1 MGIRVNVLLAA
12 VCAAVMMAG
21 CGGGASSRANG
32 AHHLHGDIEQ
42 ALAGHDARVGVAA
55 ICGTDTIVVN
65 DCDDYPLMSVFKL
78 HIALAL
84 LERAEQGLISVDSV
98 VAVPYGRLRPDTYS
112 PLREIAAG
120 RDTMLSVHEL
130 MRYSMGRSDNNACD
144 ILIDLCGGVAAVENA
159 VRRLA
164 ADEVTVLTE
173 TEESMHADVL
183 RSYNNHTS
191 PLVLCSLMKSLYEGR
206 LLDGERTECVK
217 ALLGGSTTGRDK
229 IAAGIPAGSFLGHKS
244 GLSDRTPDGVLMA
257 SADVAAFS
265 MPDGRPVY
273 LAVMVKDS
281 REPDEEINKV
291 FGEVARIVYEGL

>member
-1 MGIRVNVLLAA
+1 MLAA
-12 VCAAVMMAG
+12 LWAAVMMSG
-21 CGGGASSRANG
+21 CCGAASSKTHEEQG
-32 AHHLHGDIEQ
+32 LQGDVEQ
-42 ALAGHDARVGVAA
+42 VLAGHDARVGVAA
-55 ICGTDTIVVN
+55 ICGADTIVVN
-65 DCDDYPLMSVFKL
+65 DGDDYPLMSVFKL
-78 HIALAL
+78 HIALAI
-84 LERAEQGLISVDSV
+84 LERAEKGLIQVDSV
-98 VAVPYGRLRPDTYS
+98 VEIPYARLRPGTYS
-112 PLREIAAG
+112 PLREAAAG
-120 RDTMLSVHEL
+120 CDTMLSVHEL
-130 MRYSMGRSDNNACD
+130 MRYSVGRSDNNACD

-206 LLDGERTECVK
+206 LLDGERTACAK

-257 SADVAAFS
+257 SADVAAFR

-281 REPDEEINKV
+281 REPDEEINEV